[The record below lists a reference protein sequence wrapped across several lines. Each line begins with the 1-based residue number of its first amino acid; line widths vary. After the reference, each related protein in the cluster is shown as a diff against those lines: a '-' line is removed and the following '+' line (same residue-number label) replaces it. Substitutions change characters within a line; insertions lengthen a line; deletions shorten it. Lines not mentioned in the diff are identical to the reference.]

1 MNKPVI
7 KPVKILIAALGGE
20 GGGVLADWIVH
31 AASSSGFPVQATS
44 IPGVAQRTGATTYY
58 LEIFPQQIP
67 AGGRRPIL
75 ALNPMPGDVDLL
87 AVSELLECGRMI
99 ERGMVSRQ
107 TAVVSSTHRVYAVA
121 EKMQMGDGRFET
133 AQIIDAATALAGRA
147 VLFDMDAI
155 TRAHG
160 TVISAT
166 LFGAM
171 AGAQAWPLTRDAC
184 EAAIRAGGKG
194 AEASLAA
201 FGNAYARALA
211 SSTGAQGS
219 VGSVPQDARGQVTQ
233 AQAAQAIAQARG
245 TARDATTTTADWLA
259 TLPVAARDFAAEGER
274 RCAAFQ
280 NAAYAQLFRAR
291 VADIAR
297 IDGGDGVLTR
307 ETARYLA
314 LWMCFDDLI
323 RVAQVKISAA
333 RVAEVRAEV
342 QAREGETVHVIE
354 FLKPGID
361 EFASILPEALARR
374 ALAWARKR
382 GYEHKL
388 NVGMHLRTTG
398 VVGFLML
405 RTMAALRPWRPHT
418 ARCAEEQALIGRW
431 LAAVRAASVAP
442 ELAQEVAQL
451 GRLIKGYGDTNRRG
465 KDNFNR
471 IMQSLIEGRDL
482 GSVDG
487 AQLAAAVRTAR
498 EAALANPDERHL
510 DSKLAAFG
518 VAPRPLREMP
528 IHFVKPA
535 HARANQAAS

>member
-1 MNKPVI
+1 MKGENMSMI

-31 AASSSGFPVQATS
+31 AASSSGYPVQATS

-58 LEIFPQQIP
+58 LEIFPQIVP
-67 AGGRRPIL
+67 AGGKRPIL

-99 ERGMVSRQ
+99 ERGMAGPG
-107 TAVVSSTHRVYAVA
+107 TTVVSSTHRVYAVA
-121 EKMQMGDGRFET
+121 EKMQMGDGRFAT
-133 AQIIDAATALAGRA
+133 SQIVDAATALAGRA

-171 AGAQAWPLTRDAC
+171 AGANAWPLTRDAC

-194 AEASLAA
+194 TQASLAA
-201 FGNAYARALA
+201 FGDAYARASGAKPEA
-211 SSTGAQGS
+211 SRALGNGAQAVAAKSSSAINITAEWLAGLP
-219 VGSVPQDARGQVTQ
+219 VDARE
-233 AQAAQAIAQARG
+233 
-245 TARDATTTTADWLA
+245 
-259 TLPVAARDFAAEGER
+259 FAAEGER

-280 NAAYAQLFRAR
+280 SASYAQLFRER
-291 VADIAR
+291 VAAIAR
-297 IDGGDGVLTR
+297 LDTGDGSLTR

-333 RVAEVRAEV
+333 RIAEVRAEV

-361 EFASILPEALARR
+361 EFASILPESLANK
-374 ALAWARKR
+374 ALAWAKKN
-382 GYEHKL
+382 GHQHKL

-398 VVGFLML
+398 VIGFLML
-405 RTMAALRPWRPHT
+405 RAMAALKPWRPRT
-418 ARCAEEQALIGRW
+418 ARYAEEQGLIGRW
-431 LAAVRAASVAP
+431 LDAVAGAAPLSG
-442 ELAQEVAQL
+442 ELALEVAQL

-471 IMQSLIEGRDL
+471 IMQTLIEGRDL
-482 GSVDG
+482 AGVDA

-498 EAALANPDERHL
+498 EAALANPDEKHL

-518 VAPRPLREMP
+518 VQPRPIREVP
-528 IHFVKPA
+528 IHFVKPP
-535 HARANQAAS
+535 HGAAKQGA

>member
-1 MNKPVI
+1 MTTLI

-31 AASSSGFPVQATS
+31 AASSSGYPVQATS

-58 LEIFPQQIP
+58 LEIFPQVVP
-67 AGGRRPIL
+67 VGGKRPIL

-99 ERGMVSRQ
+99 ERGMAGKG
-107 TAVVSSTHRVYAVA
+107 TTVVSSTHRVYAVA
-121 EKMQMGDGRFET
+121 EKMQMGDGRFAT
-133 AQIIDAATALAGRA
+133 SQIIDAATALAGRA

-171 AGAQAWPLTRDAC
+171 AGANAWPLTRDAC

-194 AEASLAA
+194 TQASLAA
-201 FGNAYARALA
+201 FGDAYARALGNGVQA
-211 SSTGAQGS
+211 VAAKSSGAIS
-219 VGSVPQDARGQVTQ
+219 
-233 AQAAQAIAQARG
+233 I
-245 TARDATTTTADWLA
+245 TAEWLA
-259 TLPVAARDFAAEGER
+259 GLPVESREFAAEGER
-274 RCAAFQ
+274 RCTVFQ
-280 NAAYAQLFRAR
+280 SASYAQLFRER
-291 VADIAR
+291 VAAIAKL
-297 IDGGDGVLTR
+297 DTGDGSLTR

-333 RVAEVRAEV
+333 RIAEVRAEV

-361 EFASILPEALARR
+361 EFASILPESLANQ
-374 ALAWARKR
+374 ALAWAKKN
-382 GYEHKL
+382 GHEHRL

-398 VVGFLML
+398 VIGFLML
-405 RTMAALRPWRPHT
+405 RSMAALKPWRPRT
-418 ARCAEEQALIGRW
+418 ARYAEEQGLIGRW
-431 LAAVRAASVAP
+431 LDAVAGAAPLSV
-442 ELAQEVAQL
+442 ELALEVAQL

-471 IMQSLIEGRDL
+471 IMQTLIEGRDL
-482 GSVDG
+482 ASVDA

-498 EAALANPDERHL
+498 EAALANPDEKHL

-518 VAPRPLREMP
+518 VKPRPIREVP
-528 IHFVKPA
+528 IHFVKPPHGA
-535 HARANQAAS
+535 ARQRA

>member
-1 MNKPVI
+1 MTEMI

-31 AASSSGFPVQATS
+31 AASASGYPVQATS

-58 LEIFPQQIP
+58 LEIFPQKIE

-99 ERGMVSRQ
+99 ERGMVGKS
-107 TAVVSSTHRVYAVA
+107 TTVVSSTHRVYAVA
-121 EKMQMGDGRFET
+121 EKMQMGDGRFAT
-133 AQIIDAATALAGRA
+133 GQITGAATALAGRA

-171 AGAQAWPLTRDAC
+171 AGANAWPLTRDAC

-194 AEASLAA
+194 TEASLAA
-201 FGNAYARALA
+201 FGDAYARAL
-211 SSTGAQGS
+211 GNG
-219 VGSVPQDARGQVTQ
+219 
-233 AQAAQAIAQARG
+233 AQAAITSRAQA
-245 TARDATTTTADWLA
+245 AIDTTSQWLS
-259 TLPVAARDFAAEGER
+259 TLPVAAREFAAEGEK
-274 RCAAFQ
+274 RCAQFQ
-280 NAAYAQLFRAR
+280 NAAYAALYRER
-291 VADIAR
+291 VAAVAKLDSGEGR
-297 IDGGDGVLTR
+297 LTR

-323 RVAQVKISAA
+323 RVAAVKISAA

-342 QAREGETVHVIE
+342 QAKPGEAVHVIE

-361 EFASILPEALARR
+361 EFASILPQSLAEK
-374 ALAWARKR
+374 ALAWAKKN
-382 GYEHKL
+382 GHEHKL

-398 VVGFLML
+398 VFGFLML
-405 RTMAALRPWRPHT
+405 RAMAALQPWRPRT
-418 ARCAEEQALIGRW
+418 ARYAEEQALIARW
-431 LAAVRAASVAP
+431 LDAVTKAAPASN
-442 ELAQEVAQL
+442 ELAQEIAQL

-471 IMQSLIEGRDL
+471 IMESLIEGRAWNAEN
-482 GSVDG
+482 V
-487 AQLAAAVRTAR
+487 AQAAKAVRVAR
-498 EAALANPDERHL
+498 EAALANPDEKHL

-518 VAPRPLREMP
+518 VKPRPIREVP
-528 IHFVKPA
+528 IQFVKPPRSA
-535 HARANQAAS
+535 VKHGV